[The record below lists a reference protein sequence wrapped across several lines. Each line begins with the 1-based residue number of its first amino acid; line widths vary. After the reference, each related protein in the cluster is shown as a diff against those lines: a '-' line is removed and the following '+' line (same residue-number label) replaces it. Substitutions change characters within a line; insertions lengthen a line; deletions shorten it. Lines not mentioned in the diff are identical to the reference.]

1 MEQNTIAFIWDFDKT
16 LITGYMQ
23 EPIFK
28 KYSIN
33 ASAFWKEVNSLP
45 ELYQKENIRV
55 NRDTIYLNHML
66 TCVGQGMFEGLNNK
80 LLFELGKE
88 LEFYPGVLDIFA
100 SLKSQ
105 IANEPKYQKYGIHVE
120 HYIVSTGLTS
130 MIQSKM
136 TAKSINYDTDE
147 IRQTGYLI
155 DNTSKTRAIFEINK
169 GVNKYQYIDVNSHME
184 AKDRRV
190 PFEHMVYIADGSTFA
205 IYPKGDARAFQQV
218 DGLRKDGR
226 IDMYAEA
233 DYSEGTMAYMW
244 LTAKAT
250 EIADA
255 IYQAR
260 EDEIKEAVKGKVPTH
275 LT

>member
-130 MIQSKM
+130 MIRGSKIIDFVEDIWGCEFIEKPIQSKM
-136 TAKSINYDTDE
+136 TAKSINYDTD
-147 IRQTGYLI
+147 
-155 DNTSKTRAIFEINK
+155 IN
-169 GVNKYQYIDVNSHME
+169 ILM
-184 AKDRRV
+184 
-190 PFEHMVYIADGSTFA
+190 
-205 IYPKGDARAFQQV
+205 
-218 DGLRKDGR
+218 
-226 IDMYAEA
+226 
-233 DYSEGTMAYMW
+233 
-244 LTAKAT
+244 
-250 EIADA
+250 
-255 IYQAR
+255 
-260 EDEIKEAVKGKVPTH
+260 
-275 LT
+275 